1 MLAAGLG
8 TRLRPLTDIVP
19 KALCPVLNRPLLDW
33 AIERVASVTRDV
45 AVNAHHH
52 AELVAAHV
60 GSRAHLSI
68 EQPAALG
75 TAGAIGRLRGWL
87 DGRAVVVT
95 NADAWGA
102 TRLNDLLDG
111 WDGRCPRVLVVPV
124 AESPDFAGPS
134 GSAGTGYRFAG
145 ASLLPAATAASL
157 GPVPSGLYETVWRQA
172 EAAGKLEF
180 VVTRKPFFDC
190 GTPADYLAAN
200 LCASGG
206 ESVVG
211 AGAVV
216 DGHIERCV
224 VWANGHVD
232 AHERLADC
240 IRVGRDLTV
249 DGRPT

>member
-8 TRLRPLTDIVP
+8 TRLRPLTDIAP
-19 KALCPVLNRPLLDW
+19 KALCPVLNKLLLDW
-33 AIERVASVTRDV
+33 ALERMASVTPDV

-68 EQPAALG
+68 EHPAPLG
-75 TAGAIGRLRGWL
+75 TAGAIGQLRGWL
-87 DGRAVVVT
+87 DGRAAVVT

-102 TRLNDLLDG
+102 TRLDDLLDG
-111 WDGRCPRVLVVPV
+111 WDGRRPRVLVVPV
-124 AESPDFAGPS
+124 DDSPDFARPG

-145 ASLLPAATAASL
+145 TSLLPAAAAAGL
-157 GPVPSGLYETVWRQA
+157 DAVPSGLYETVWRQA
-172 EAAGKLEF
+172 EAAGDLEF
-180 VVTRKPFFDC
+180 VVTGEPFFDC

-206 ESVVG
+206 KSVVG
-211 AGAVV
+211 AGAVIE
-216 DGHIERCV
+216 GHIERCV
-224 VWANGHVD
+224 VWANGYVGEG
-232 AHERLADC
+232 ERLADC

-249 DGRPT
+249 HARPT